1 MARRPP
7 TTSSVSRKCEFIN
20 KICHF
25 WCDNKNEK
33 THKRQSQHQS
43 AEPSSKIPNN
53 QFRKYLCVF
62 LNNFFFAAEELL
74 MHRIVSS
81 ACSAWARGFVWG
93 KENEMSKTSI
103 LFLRFGIR
111 TIDKEAFEM
120 QRFSFIC
127 NVAQRKMPP
136 KSKPTFRPAD
146 YLSLNLPATIIRTR
160 HKHTWIIDLL
170 NGLYRRGSLRA
181 LLSVANKPGLT
192 CCRRRRYFEHSAT
205 KVAPFYGR
213 RSNERA

>member
-53 QFRKYLCVF
+53 QFRKYLLCVF

-81 ACSAWARGFVWG
+81 ACSAWARGFVYFRA
-93 KENEMSKTSI
+93 KKMKCPKHRFCFFDSEFAQSI
-103 LFLRFGIR
+103 KKLSR
-111 TIDKEAFEM
+111 
-120 QRFSFIC
+120 C
-127 NVAQRKMPP
+127 NVSVSFAMLRSEKCLPNRSRHSVPP
-136 KSKPTFRPAD
+136 II
-146 YLSLNLPATIIRTR
+146 YLLICQQQ
-160 HKHTWIIDLL
+160 
-170 NGLYRRGSLRA
+170 LY
-181 LLSVANKPGLT
+181 
-192 CCRRRRYFEHSAT
+192 EHDT
-205 KVAPFYGR
+205 
-213 RSNERA
+213 NTHE